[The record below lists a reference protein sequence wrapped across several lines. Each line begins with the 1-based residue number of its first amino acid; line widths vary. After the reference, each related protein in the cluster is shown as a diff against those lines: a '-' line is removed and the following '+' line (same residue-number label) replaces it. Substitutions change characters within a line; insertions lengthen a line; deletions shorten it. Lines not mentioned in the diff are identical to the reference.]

1 MMRPCDFCKGW
12 DENDDD
18 APCSNCGG
26 IHACKFQAKSVKN
39 VIHQHS
45 RGVKE
50 YRAEITFVCLLCGG
64 VKTESI
70 PYPVRRCVK

>member
-1 MMRPCDFCKGW
+1 MRPCDICEGW

-39 VIHQHS
+39 ITRHEGSEITNYAQ
-45 RGVKE
+45 
-50 YRAEITFVCLLCGG
+50 ITFVCLLCGG
-64 VKTESI
+64 VKDEQI